1 MSTAEGATEGATRA
15 VVAGQA
21 QAVAVT
27 LCVLSGVLGAWVHAP
42 IPWML
47 GPLLVMALAK
57 WRGIEVAAPP
67 GFRAGGQ
74 WIIASALGLYFTP
87 SMMLLISKFLP
98 YMLVAG
104 LFAIFIGYA
113 SGRVLARMAGQA
125 ESTGTGVGNNSSD
138 GTSAGAGIAALAA
151 VNPVT
156 AFFSCV
162 PGGATEMVNLSER
175 YGGRPDLVAVAQSL
189 RLLLIIGLI
198 PAVYT
203 YSGIHGAD
211 AYEPGTKFFDFAGM
225 AKLLGCGLA
234 GGWVLARLRLP
245 NAYMLGPLL
254 VVIGL
259 TGSGIE
265 WSALPQWLINAGQ
278 VMLGCSLGSRFEAGF
293 FKSAP
298 RFIWAAAVSTLVA
311 LLLASGFGVALAWVA
326 GIHWATAVLA
336 LAPGGIAE
344 MSITAKVLKL
354 GVPVVTAFHVTRVV
368 ILVTLT
374 AQVFRFFTRADR
386 R

>member
-1 MSTAEGATEGATRA
+1 MSAVEGTTHTG
-15 VVAGQA
+15 VAGKA
-21 QAVAVT
+21 QLMAVT
-27 LCVLSGVLGAWVHAP
+27 LSVLAGALGAWVHAP

-87 SMMLLISKFLP
+87 SMMLLIAKYLP
-98 YMLVAG
+98 YMFVAG

-113 SGRVLARMAGQA
+113 SGRVLARVA
-125 ESTGTGVGNNSSD
+125 SD
-138 GTSAGAGIAALAA
+138 GETAGAGGRTAALAA
-151 VNPVT
+151 VNSVT

-175 YGGRPDLVAVAQSL
+175 YGGRPDLVAVAQSV

-211 AYEPGTKFFDFAGM
+211 AYEPGAKFFDLAGM
-225 AKLLGCGLA
+225 AKLLICGLA

-254 VVIGL
+254 IVIGL

-298 RFIWAAAVSTLVA
+298 RFMWAAAVSTMVA
-311 LLLASGFGVALAWVA
+311 LLLASGFGMAVAWVA

-374 AQVFRFFTRADR
+374 APIFRFFTRPGR

>member
-1 MSTAEGATEGATRA
+1 
-15 VVAGQA
+15 
-21 QAVAVT
+21 
-27 LCVLSGVLGAWVHAP
+27 
-42 IPWML
+42 ML
-47 GPLLVMALAK
+47 GPLVVMAWAK
-57 WRGIEVAAPP
+57 WRGLVVEAPL

-74 WIIASALGLYFTP
+74 MLIATALGLYFTP
-87 SMMLLISKFLP
+87 SMLRLIAKFFP
-98 YMLVAG
+98 YMVVAG
-104 LFAIFIGYA
+104 FFAIFIGYA
-113 SGRVLARMAGQA
+113 SGRVLARLAG
-125 ESTGTGVGNNSSD
+125 E
-138 GTSAGAGIAALAA
+138 AGAAARADQLGAVAGAVAAGEARVPLSAVSHGSANGTPGVARVVRPSGIA

-175 YGGRPDLVAVAQSL
+175 YGGRPDLVAVAQSV

-211 AYEPGTKFFDFAGM
+211 AYEPGVKFINPAG
-225 AKLLGCGLA
+225 LLQLLACALA
-234 GGWVLARLRLP
+234 GGWLLARLKLP
-245 NAYMLGPLL
+245 NAFMLGPLI
-254 VVIGL
+254 VAVAL
-259 TGSGIE
+259 TGSGVE

-278 VMLGCSLGSRFEAGF
+278 VMMGCSLGSRFEADF
-293 FKSAP
+293 FRSAP
-298 RFIWAAAVSTLVA
+298 RFMWAATVSTFAA
-311 LLLASGFGVALAWVA
+311 LALAAGFGCALAWVA
-326 GIHWATAVLA
+326 KIHWATALLS

-374 AQVFRFFTRADR
+374 APVFRFFTRNKC
-386 R
+386 